1 MSPRE
6 RKEPAPSRNAHATQ
20 RISPSLIDDPQHALR
35 VEMDDAKLAELERD
49 IRENG
54 LYYPLIVEPV
64 GDRFEV
70 VDGHRRLV
78 ACRNIGL
85 DLVPCIVRAADSPP
99 PEAVKL
105 KCNLLREDNTDAEIA
120 IWLGELSEKHGTSL
134 EDLCKLVG
142 RSESWVNARVDLLRG
157 DQSVLIALGERKINF
172 SQATVL
178 NRCKD
183 DRWRTMGLHF
193 AISDHVPAAKLQEW
207 LVRNVP
213 TVEGSS
219 NTATVETPPAVDGA
233 PVGPGI
239 VCEFCGGW
247 KDPQN
252 MVNVWL
258 HRWEWAMVQ
267 QMLSM
272 RQQEIAAAAGDEQ
285 VSQ

>member
-1 MSPRE
+1 MSPR
-6 RKEPAPSRNAHATQ
+6 APKTVGSSNAAQ
-20 RISPSLIDDPQHALR
+20 AIALIPLALIDDPQTALR
-35 VEMDDAKLAELERD
+35 VEMDDAKLSELERD

-85 DLVPCIVRAADSPP
+85 PAAPCIVRAPGSPP

-134 EDLCKLVG
+134 DDLCKLVG

-157 DQSVLIALGERKINF
+157 DNDVLIALGERQINF

-183 DRWRTMGLHF
+183 ERWRKMGLHF

-207 LVRNVP
+207 LVRNLP
-213 TVEGSS
+213 PGEQST
-219 NTATVETPPAVDGA
+219 NNATVEEPANGDGLQT
-233 PVGPGI
+233 GPGI

-272 RQQEIAAAAGDEQ
+272 RQQEAAAAETEAGEA
-285 VSQ
+285 